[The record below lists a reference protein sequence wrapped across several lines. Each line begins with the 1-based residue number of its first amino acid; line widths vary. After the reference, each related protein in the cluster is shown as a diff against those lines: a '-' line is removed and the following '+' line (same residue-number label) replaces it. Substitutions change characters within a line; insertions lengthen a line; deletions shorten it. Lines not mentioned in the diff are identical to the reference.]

1 MIMLMQYAVG
11 MALVDGDIL
20 IPKEQLPI
28 YEKEGFDGLVRSDA
42 WLNGPLWPTKTIGV
56 GIAIQG
62 NSQKFKIF
70 TKTHIHLKIFILCYI
85 DTLYTH
91 ITKYL
96 CMCIYL
102 QIQLLLGRL

>member
-1 MIMLMQYAVG
+1 

-56 GIAIQG
+56 GIANQG
-62 NSQKFKIF
+62 NSQKFKTF
-70 TKTHIHLKIFILCYI
+70 TKTHIHYKTFTLCYI
-85 DTLYTH
+85 DTLYSH
-91 ITKYL
+91 KKVPLHVHLYRSS
-96 CMCIYL
+96 CC
-102 QIQLLLGRL
+102 